1 MAEFEMEEMKDVL
14 GESQLVNDI
23 DPEEDDADGLYKDFS
38 NMREFHVL
46 DEIVETNANDDDEC
60 KEDSESD
67 FSSSNEA
74 DSEEDFDIQQDEIDA
89 MLEEGNLLIYLLP
102 RDF

>member
-1 MAEFEMEEMKDVL
+1 
-14 GESQLVNDI
+14 
-23 DPEEDDADGLYKDFS
+23 
-38 NMREFHVL
+38 
-46 DEIVETNANDDDEC
+46 VETNANDDDEC

-89 MLEEGNLLIYLLP
+89 MLEEGNLLINILC
-102 RDF
+102 